1 VVVLGRWWDTDMAS
15 ASQALYTDPSMA
27 FDVAST
33 PDQAFVQN
41 VQQYTAQQQQVDTQ
55 KVQQERSGFLGT
67 ISGWLGDADAMLSK
81 IPGWGVTKQYY
92 KTLFYPV
99 DKAAQGAHW
108 LYSEAIS
115 QPLSTL
121 ILQAGKAQTGTGSL
135 FSGSDWADSYGQAE
149 TLSPG
154 QAQANYEATIDAQ
167 GGISM
172 GDVTSKF
179 GGIFAAGAAL
189 GQLGTPEATPEIEA
203 DAKRSTE
210 RLLYD
215 TEYWR
220 DKAGWKYTAG
230 TGATD
235 FATVLALDPT
245 TYITGGVGQVV
256 KGARSIQLVEQGGD
270 LVRTRGI
277 ISDTARKAMGKQPET
292 VEQLSQGAKMQDFFD
307 WVAAPSNVTGAS
319 RKSAAEIEMHP
330 IWGRGR
336 RANNFAPQYSQALS
350 TWAREDMEL
359 GWRFMAGDNK
369 VVAPLME
376 RGGKVLDDIG
386 RLSENRV
393 AVDSTKFDS
402 TLLGY
407 FAAEEAKR
415 PTVIPQGLDLT
426 APLTRETALHQ
437 EAGRSLYKTMG
448 VSDASAID
456 KAMIDSWKNSKLDLI
471 NGELSGLQAQ
481 DNALRKL
488 LGGNLGKEAED
499 FTSLEATGFGGLPRS
514 YRMGNGSFSNVAAS
528 AERKYINK
536 ISDRRGRFTT
546 EGYRN
551 GFYGTPVRIVQS
563 FTDKT
568 PVGRVNHNE
577 ADSGERVY
585 EMLREVPG
593 LGAAERAELHNLY
606 MTAGDKVA
614 KSKALEQIKFDVVTH
629 MATRV
634 HGLDGETARLISGMV
649 QAKTDET
656 VKTLLGAQGKVYN
669 PGSQAFSGARR
680 EGGKTVDYVED
691 GEAWALAPLA
701 KTQLGQTDGLLPV
714 REIERALSR
723 TSGGMKRIRATGG
736 SASDAVKVVAD
747 SMNTIW
753 KAGTLLRPAYTPR
766 MLSEELAASAIKFG
780 FLSRII
786 VDGGIGAKNFVLNR
800 NQYVRAVVGKGSYT
814 PTTTGI
820 QDSIV
825 RIEDPGVISAVQARR
840 AALTKELGRT
850 SDPLKKQTIKGEL
863 DSLKVDRIRVSNAL
877 PVVTARVK
885 MERELM
891 DNLKSELKDY
901 QKRHASVVESMNKP
915 PTLGNMPG
923 SGANVRQ
930 GNKLTSLQDKIDD
943 LTMRIDDHQ
952 NVLDEFTDYYNE
964 IYRVALGA
972 TGKRLGEGHFEVGGV
987 KIPQAFSGEW
997 QNPIMRE
1004 QISSDSAFASMVSRS
1019 EAVDM
1024 NRMIKS
1030 GSWTYVQPDAANH
1043 MQAWTHAIN
1052 RQFAQDDLFL
1062 KVMEDPSGKAAR
1074 AWLHTPAGK
1083 QHLADLG
1090 IRARNPQELIDDIG
1104 LTLDKYLPEDTGL
1117 RQKILDGDE
1126 VTAADLSNA
1135 IAKSDFPTVH
1145 GEEIAEKLAI
1155 SAKDTAGNIVDRIVQ
1170 KAFQKLG
1177 TIPSDIISRHPTY
1190 LRFQEGRFKELMKT
1204 ELSYR
1209 RSVGKDDSLTP
1220 GELQKILEGSDRL
1233 ARKDMSQLVYDP
1245 ARTTASEALRFITP
1259 FYSAHAD
1266 SLARWGGLIAEK
1278 PHLVGRIS
1286 QVYNAPVAAGMVTDE
1301 YGNKVGM
1308 DGYVSIVDPSTVKY
1322 DDEGAPIPGSG
1333 TVIGREFVSIEKRV
1347 MHLRAPWKSKGSGDL
1362 PIKVSAM
1369 NTILPGDP
1377 WFNPGSG
1384 PLVQVAGSQIAKAS
1398 PRTGDFLQWAKILPY
1413 GPTDTSKAI
1422 IPKYMRSIWDAYKG
1436 DDPDNEEYQK
1446 AYLAIWNKKQM
1457 EYQQSGGQAKFSQK
1471 DIENEARQFL
1481 YLNILEAWGSPAQS
1495 SNTPLTGTPYQFFVD
1510 QLGQMRKA
1518 DPENYRDNFLAK
1530 FGPDYGGFTAS
1541 LTKSMGIAATVS
1553 ADDMAEKYKDLISAD
1568 PDMAQFWVGN
1578 IYNGGP
1584 FSSSVYQ
1591 KQLDQNF
1598 GAAKARD
1605 KISAE
1610 EAIEN
1615 SQTDRGW
1622 YEYRAAKAALDSM
1635 LIRNGFKSYAEKGAE
1650 QYVAAKQQLVA
1661 GIGQKYPAWESAF
1674 STVDKGKVNER
1685 IRSFEMA
1692 VQDERLMTDPMRYE
1706 MQPLAQY
1713 LIGRR
1718 QFKQMLNERG
1728 MSKLSY
1734 DVSGRPSGQAA
1745 DIGMAWEQFKLG
1757 LINSNVAFGDLHNR
1771 YLNNDELQ

>member
-1 VVVLGRWWDTDMAS
+1 MGRWWDSDMSS
-15 ASQALYTDPSMA
+15 ASQALYTDPSLA

-33 PDQAFVQN
+33 PDQAFAQN
-41 VQQYTAQQQQVDTQ
+41 VAQYTAQQQEVDTQ
-55 KVQQERSGFLGT
+55 QVQQDRSGFLGSIAGFFSDT
-67 ISGWLGDADAMLSK
+67 DSLLSK
-81 IPGWGVTKQYY
+81 VPGWGVTKQYY
-92 KTLFYPV
+92 KALFYPV

-115 QPLSTL
+115 QPLSTV
-121 ILQAGKAQTGTGSL
+121 ILQMGKSQTGTGSF
-135 FSGSDWADSYGQAE
+135 FSGDDWSESYGQAE
-149 TLSPG
+149 NLSPG
-154 QAQANYEATIDAQ
+154 QAQSNYEATVAAKGD
-167 GGISM
+167 ISYT
-172 GDVTSKF
+172 DVTSKF
-179 GGIFAAGAAL
+179 GGIFAL
-189 GQLGTPEATPEIEA
+189 GSELGRLGTPDITPEIEA
-203 DAKRSTE
+203 DFKRSGD

-220 DKAGWKYTAG
+220 DRSGWKYTAG
-230 TGATD
+230 SGATD

-245 TYITGGVGQVV
+245 TYIAGGVGQVI
-256 KGARSIQLVEQGGD
+256 KGTRSVQLVNKNGE
-270 LVRTRGI
+270 LYRTRGVI
-277 ISDTARKAMGKQPET
+277 ADTARNLAGKQPET
-292 VEQLSQGAKMQDFFD
+292 VEQVAQGDKMQSFFD
-307 WVAAPSNVTGAS
+307 WVSAPSNITGAP

-336 RANNFAPQYSQALS
+336 RSNNFAPQYSQALS

-359 GWRFMAGDNK
+359 GWRFMTGDNNA
-369 VVAPLME
+369 VAPLME

-407 FAAEEAKR
+407 FAAESARR
-415 PTVIPQGLDLT
+415 PTIVPEGVDLA
-426 APLTRETALHQ
+426 APLTREVALHQ
-437 EAGRSLYKTMG
+437 EAGASLYKTAG
-448 VSDASAID
+448 LSDASAID
-456 KAMIDSWKNSKLDLI
+456 KASIDTWKSSKLDLI
-471 NGELSGLQAQ
+471 NTELTRLQAE
-481 DNALRKL
+481 DANLRKL
-488 LGGNLGKEAED
+488 LGGNLGKEADD
-499 FTSLEATGFGGLPRS
+499 FTSIEATGFGGLPRS

-528 AERKYINK
+528 AERKYANK
-536 ISDRRGRFTT
+536 LKDRRGRFTT

-551 GFYGTPVRIVQS
+551 GFYGTPIRIVQS

-593 LGAAERAELHNLY
+593 LGEVERANLHNLY

-614 KSKALEQIKFDVVTH
+614 KSKALSQIKFQVVDH
-629 MATRV
+629 MARNV

-649 QAKTDET
+649 EAKTDET
-656 VKTLLGAQGKVYN
+656 VQKLLGAQGKIYN
-669 PGSQAFSGARR
+669 PGKQAFAGTQR
-680 EGGKTVDYVED
+680 EAGGKTVDYVED
-691 GEAWALAPLA
+691 GEGWALAPLA
-701 KTQLGQTDGLLPV
+701 KTQLGQTDGLLPI

-723 TSGGMKRIRATGG
+723 TSGSMTRIRATGG
-736 SASDAVKVVAD
+736 SASDAVKVAAD

-753 KAGTLLRPAYTPR
+753 KAATLLRPAYVPR

-780 FLSRII
+780 FFSRII
-786 VDGGIGAKNFVLNR
+786 ADGGKGMGNFVLNR
-800 NQYVRAVVGKGSYT
+800 NQHVRAVLGQGSHT
-814 PTTTGI
+814 PTVGGLEK
-820 QDSIV
+820 SIV
-825 RIEDPGVISAVQARR
+825 KIEDPAVISAVQARR
-840 AALTKELGRT
+840 SQLTRELGRT
-850 SDPLKKQTIKGEL
+850 SDPLKRQTIKGEL
-863 DSLKVDRIRVSNAL
+863 DSLKVSRIKVSNAL

-891 DNLKSELKDY
+891 DNLQSELKDY
-901 QKRHASVVESMNKP
+901 QKRHASVVESMKRP
-915 PTLGNMPG
+915 PTFGNMPG

-943 LTMRIDDHQ
+943 LTMRIEDHQ

-972 TGKRLGEGHFEVGGV
+972 TGKRLGEGYFEVAGQ

-997 QNPIMRE
+997 QNPIMRD
-1004 QISSDSAFASMVSRS
+1004 QISSDSAFASMVSRG

-1024 NRMIKS
+1024 NRMIRS
-1030 GSWTYVQPDAANH
+1030 GSWTYIKPDAANH
-1043 MQAWTHAIN
+1043 MQSWTHAIN

-1062 KVMEDPSGKAAR
+1062 KVMEDSSGKAAR
-1074 AWLHTPAGK
+1074 DWLITPAGI
-1083 QHLADLG
+1083 QHLHDLG
-1090 IRARNPQELIDDIG
+1090 IRARNPEALIDDIG

-1170 KAFQKLG
+1170 KGFQKLS

-1190 LRFQEGRFKELMKT
+1190 LRFQEGRFKELMQT

-1209 RSVGKDDSLTP
+1209 ASVGKGDELNP
-1220 GELQKILEGSDRL
+1220 GQLQKILEESDKL

-1245 ARTTASEALRFITP
+1245 ARTTASEALRFVTP
-1259 FYSAHAD
+1259 FFSAHAD

-1278 PHLVGRIS
+1278 PRLIGRIS
-1286 QVYNAPVAAGMVTDE
+1286 QTYNAPVAAGLVTDE
-1301 YGNKVGM
+1301 YGNRVGQ

-1322 DDEGAPIPGSG
+1322 DENGAPIPNSG
-1333 TVIGREFVSIEKRV
+1333 KVIGREFVTMEKRV
-1347 MHLRAPWKSKGSGDL
+1347 MHFRAPWKPKGSGSL
-1362 PIKVSAM
+1362 PIKISAL

-1377 WFNPGSG
+1377 WFNPGAG
-1384 PLVQVAGSQIAKAS
+1384 PLVQVAGSRVAKAS
-1398 PRTGDFLQWAKILPY
+1398 PRTGDFLQWAKVLPY
-1413 GPTDTSKAI
+1413 GPTDTTQAV
-1422 IPKYMRSIWDAYKG
+1422 IPKYMRAVWDAYKG

-1457 EYQQSGGQAKFSQK
+1457 EYQQSGGMAKFSQK
-1471 DIENEARQFL
+1471 DIEDEAKQFL
-1481 YLNILEAWGSPAQS
+1481 FLNVLEAWGSPAQS
-1495 SNTPLTGTPYQFFVD
+1495 SNTPLTGTPHQFFVD

-1530 FGPDYGGFTAS
+1530 FGTDYGGFTAS
-1541 LTKSMGIAATVS
+1541 LSKSIGIAATVS
-1553 ADDMAEKYKDLISAD
+1553 ADDMAEKYKDLITAD

-1591 KQLDQNF
+1591 KQMDQNF
-1598 GAAKARD
+1598 GAAKARE
-1605 KISAE
+1605 KITAE

-1615 SQTDRGW
+1615 SQTERGW
-1622 YEYRAAKAALDSM
+1622 TEYRNAKAAIDSM
-1635 LIRNGFKSYAEKGAE
+1635 LIRNGFRSYAEKGAE
-1650 QYVAAKQQLVA
+1650 PYIQAKQQLVA
-1661 GIGQKYPAWESAF
+1661 ALGQKYPAWQSAF
-1674 STVDKGKVNER
+1674 STVDRGKVNER

-1692 VQDERLMTDPMRYE
+1692 VQEERLMSDPMRYE

-1713 LIGRR
+1713 LVGRR

-1728 MSKLSY
+1728 LSKLSY
-1734 DVSGRPSGQAA
+1734 DVSGLPSGQAA
-1745 DIGMAWEQFKLG
+1745 DIGMAWEQFKMG